1 MQTSVSDGFAAR
13 YKAALEGIANEEDDK
28 SRKGS
33 VDAPI
38 RDLVSDINTLG
49 KGNVFTTSSCSG
61 RVSLVAEES
70 GMGVKRVKGDAKW
83 IFMSH
88 EPVTSEQVR
97 KINAR
102 LLT

>member
-1 MQTSVSDGFAAR
+1 MQTVGGAWSEGFAAR
-13 YKAALEGIANEEDDK
+13 HKAALESIANEEEDDK

-49 KGNVFTTSSCSG
+49 KGFVFTTSSCSG

-70 GMGVKRVKGDAKW
+70 GVGVKRVKGDAKW

-88 EPVTSEQVR
+88 EPVTSAQVSR
-97 KINAR
+97 C
-102 LLT
+102 